1 MSKIRRLVVLA
12 IIGLSTLVV
21 VDNANAEEQ
30 IQVVASARS

>member
-30 IQVVASARS
+30 IQVAATA